1 MRSELNLIEDS
12 INKRNREVEQKLTRI
27 IDISDSKFT
36 LLCDQSDARLLRLEM
51 KNQNVETFDNIKTWV
66 NE

>member
-1 MRSELNLIEDS
+1 MKSELNLIEDS
-12 INKRNREVEQKLTRI
+12 FHKRNREVEQKLTHI

-36 LLCDQSDARLLRLEM
+36 LLCNQSDERLLRLEM